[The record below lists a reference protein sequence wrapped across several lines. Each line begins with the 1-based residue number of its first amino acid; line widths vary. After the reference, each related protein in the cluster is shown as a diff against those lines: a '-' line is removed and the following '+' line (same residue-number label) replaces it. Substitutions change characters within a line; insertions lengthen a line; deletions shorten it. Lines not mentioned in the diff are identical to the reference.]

1 MAAQL
6 QAVAAAPWHSMGITV
21 PVEPRK
27 SLHRQSFWQQR
38 GPFTKATA
46 HVKPLAQRLSLGSET
61 LREVPGQSVSSEH
74 EAVQSAS
81 VGGMGML
88 VAVGVETGLR
98 HIPVEQPELML

>member
-1 MAAQL
+1 MGVMA
-6 QAVAAAPWHSMGITV
+6 
-21 PVEPRK
+21 PVGPRK

-61 LREVPGQSVSSEH
+61 LREVPGQSLSSEH
-74 EAVQSAS
+74 DAVQSAP

-88 VAVGVETGLR
+88 ALGVETGSK
-98 HIPVEQPELML
+98 HIPVEQRELRL